1 MARILSLRER
11 LLAKLDELA
20 AKGGSFNDLFRPVAE
35 GKIQCPKTG
44 NGVSWTKF
52 ITRMCANLPAGTNIG
67 DNKCWKLKYNQWKI
81 TEQRS
86 GKTKLLASVLI
97 TRFLALLENP
107 TELNLTQLRETKDLP
122 FSHYCAKG
130 LKDSAGRY
138 CVNGIEHG
146 AITTR
151 TENES
156 RKKCTFGA
164 RCLCQHVPKCIFVH
178 EIGSLKP
185 CLMCPTHVPLCEC
198 VIRCYPLSV

>member
-156 RKKCTFGA
+156 RKKNVLLEPVVSANMFLNVFLFMISEVSSHA
-164 RCLCQHVPKCIFVH
+164 
-178 EIGSLKP
+178 S
-185 CLMCPTHVPLCEC
+185 C
-198 VIRCYPLSV
+198 VLRMFLSVNV